1 MAALVVVGVLEL
13 LVLVLM
19 AVWLIRSVFFRPA
32 EVVQLQVAQIG
43 RNHMAD
49 KLVYSVKSD
58 APSAADVVARVL
70 TVSVDGVE
78 NASQFGAG
86 VTDFGTVEVVE
97 GASVVLTLVDVDNAG
112 NRSEPASVS
121 FVAADTLPP
130 GQPGG
135 FGVTLVGEVTVPD
148 AAPAVDPAP
157 EAPADEPAA
166 PVDVA
171 PEVPADEPAPEVD
184 PNA

>member
-1 MAALVVVGVLEL
+1 
-13 LVLVLM
+13 
-19 AVWLIRSVFFRPA
+19 
-32 EVVQLQVAQIG
+32 
-43 RNHMAD
+43 MAD
-49 KLVYSVKSD
+49 KLVYNVTAD
-58 APSAADVVARVL
+58 VPAAADVVARVL
-70 TVSVDGVE
+70 TVAIDGVE
-78 NASQFGAG
+78 NASQFGSS
-86 VTDFGTVEVVE
+86 VTDFGAVTVVE

-135 FGVTLVGEVTVPD
+135 FGVTLVGEIADQV
-148 AAPAVDPAP
+148 AAPVEPAIEPEVPAVEP
-157 EAPADEPAA
+157 EAPAVEIEVPVEAVEVPAEA
-166 PVDVA
+166 VEVLAEELEVPAVDVA